1 MMEYWK
7 SSLSFIS
14 RSLKNPKVI
23 YVHLISGQDWP
34 VMSLDKLYNV
44 FENNSKIYLGY
55 KLAKKEI
62 KSGQNTLL
70 WQKFY
75 FNYDKLNRRS
85 FFEKIYHRF
94 LIRLQKLLHI
104 NKLKKSN
111 IKLDIYEG
119 LKWVDLPRDA
129 VEYCINYLDT
139 HPNLRKVFEM
149 GCFSDEFWV
158 QTILV
163 NNVKYKKRITGDP
176 HRFIIWKKRHN
187 SYPAILD
194 KSDYKKIIGKN
205 YFFAIKIDYK
215 YSKE

>member
-1 MMEYWK
+1 MEYWK

-104 NKLKKSN
+104 NKLKK
-111 IKLDIYEG
+111 
-119 LKWVDLPRDA
+119 
-129 VEYCINYLDT
+129 
-139 HPNLRKVFEM
+139 
-149 GCFSDEFWV
+149 
-158 QTILV
+158 
-163 NNVKYKKRITGDP
+163 
-176 HRFIIWKKRHN
+176 
-187 SYPAILD
+187 
-194 KSDYKKIIGKN
+194 
-205 YFFAIKIDYK
+205 
-215 YSKE
+215 